1 MASRVLFILQAGY
14 FKAKTLF
21 FSFEIDEVADDV
33 KHVLQQ
39 HYPQYHDTG
48 VEIGDRQTDPLRATA
63 QTTDS
68 PQFQRNIQRALNRGE
83 SYHKLVRAVAY
94 ANGGKLRVRTDQE
107 QQLWSE
113 CSRLLTNCIIYYN
126 ACILSELLERAER
139 RQDYQPTD
147 AIKRANPASW
157 KHVNLYG
164 PTASWILA
172 MGLTSRNWSISWR
185 RPAVGTPRRRTE
197 VAIF

>member
-1 MASRVLFILQAGY
+1 MWRNGVQFHTLGVGRQRFELTPVSAQHPACAQPRRV
-14 FKAKTLF
+14 
-21 FSFEIDEVADDV
+21 
-33 KHVLQQ
+33 
-39 HYPQYHDTG
+39 
-48 VEIGDRQTDPLRATA
+48 
-63 QTTDS
+63 
-68 PQFQRNIQRALNRGE
+68 
-83 SYHKLVRAVAY
+83 YHKLVRAVAY

-157 KHVNLYG
+157 KHVDLYG
-164 PTASWILA
+164 
-172 MGLTSRNWSISWR
+172 GLQLPGYR
-185 RPAVGTPRRRTE
+185 RWGRPPGIGQSLGGGPR
-197 VAIF
+197 

>member
-1 MASRVLFILQAGY
+1 LILGAGGPFCPWSHSRLRITEGSAYQRFAG
-14 FKAKTLF
+14 
-21 FSFEIDEVADDV
+21 S
-33 KHVLQQ
+33 
-39 HYPQYHDTG
+39 
-48 VEIGDRQTDPLRATA
+48 
-63 QTTDS
+63 
-68 PQFQRNIQRALNRGE
+68 GE

-113 CSRLLTNCIIYYN
+113 CSRLLANCIIYYN

-139 RQDYQPTD
+139 RQDYQRAD

-164 PTASWILA
+164 AYQLP
-172 MGLTSRNWSISWR
+172 GYR
-185 RPAVGTPRRRTE
+185 RWGRPPGIGQSLGGSPR
-197 VAIF
+197 